1 MWLWQL
7 FLRYSKFSL
16 LSRVQGMRFTSS
28 DIHLLRVCRV
38 RGEVPPQT
46 FFSLS
51 PKDEAYN
58 ADHLSHVCLLGFVS
72 VLGLG
77 PRPITLLW
85 TMTPII
91 APQNFGFYLHLRRKA
106 GF

>member
-1 MWLWQL
+1 MC
-7 FLRYSKFSL
+7 FNSL
-16 LSRVQGMRFTSS
+16 N
-28 DIHLLRVCRV
+28 IHLLRVCRV

-72 VLGLG
+72 VLGQG
-77 PRPITLLW
+77 PRPNTLLW
-85 TMTPII
+85 AI
-91 APQNFGFYLHLRRKA
+91 APTVSISRILQMKNNNYVLCG
-106 GF
+106 GG